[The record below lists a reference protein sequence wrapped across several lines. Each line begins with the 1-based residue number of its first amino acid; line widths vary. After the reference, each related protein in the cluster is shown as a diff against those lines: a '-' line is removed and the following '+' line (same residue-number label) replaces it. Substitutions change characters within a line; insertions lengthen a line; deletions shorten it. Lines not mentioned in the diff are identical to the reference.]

1 MCVPNTMVSED
12 LRGWR
17 TLGHAVDGNRSAR
30 AMMKSQSV
38 WQAPTG
44 SVIVG
49 QFALT

>member
-30 AMMKSQSV
+30 AMMKSQS
-38 WQAPTG
+38 
-44 SVIVG
+44 
-49 QFALT
+49 L